1 MKRGIWGIGI
11 LLGLLAFGIAT
22 SVGMRSIHRDIG
34 RHLQLAQTAA
44 AEEQWQTASAEVQ
57 QATSAWQRF
66 HTFTAA
72 FADHTP
78 MDEMDGLFAELEV
91 FLQNRESPHFEAVCG
106 RLVLQA
112 QAMADSHGI
121 QWWNI
126 LCRISYLPRH
136 NRHHSAVQ

>member
-11 LLGLLAFGIAT
+11 LLVLLAFGIAT
-22 SVGMRSIHRDIG
+22 SLHMQSIHRDIG
-34 RHLQLAQTAA
+34 RHLKLAQAA
-44 AEEQWQTASAEVQ
+44 AATQQWQTAETQ
-57 QATSAWQRF
+57 MRQAADAWQRH

-91 FLQNRESPHFEAVCG
+91 FLKKRESPHFEAVCG
-106 RLVLQA
+106 RLILQT

-126 LCRISYLPRH
+126 LCGITNLRRF
-136 NRHHSAVQ
+136 AAQ

>member
-11 LLGLLAFGIAT
+11 LLALLAFGIVT
-22 SVGMRSIHRDIG
+22 SLGMRSVHRDIG
-34 RHLQLAQTAA
+34 RHLELAQAA
-44 AEEQWQTASAEVQ
+44 AASGQWQTAEAEVQ
-57 QATSAWQRF
+57 QAADAWRR
-66 HTFTAA
+66 HHRFTAT

-106 RLVLQA
+106 RLILQS

-126 LCRISYLPRH
+126 LCGTIHLRRF
-136 NRHHSAVQ
+136 AAQ